1 MVKITCISRTLKYPV
16 DESVY
21 AGIPLSIRASANVS
35 AQPVTDLV
43 RITISLYSAGL
54 YIFSSESYT
63 FTPEATIS
71 SISFA
76 SLSASRYK
84 NYICTL
90 VGFITI
96 ITVTVFR
103 IWKPS
108 IKPYRFV
115 IPDS

>member
-1 MVKITCISRTLKYPV
+1 MLKITCISRTLKYPV

-54 YIFSSESYT
+54 YTFSSASYT
-63 FTPEATIS
+63 FTPEETIP

-76 SLSASRYK
+76 SLSASSS
-84 NYICTL
+84 L
-90 VGFITI
+90 VVASSSFSEDIRITSVLLLI
-96 ITVTVFR
+96 SS
-103 IWKPS
+103 P
-108 IKPYRFV
+108 
-115 IPDS
+115 